1 MLKILTLICA
11 LIGLLAAISLET
23 WLRSKIVRN
32 ETSAERYAE
41 VKSRNSEFWSIQY
54 VPLLIILSLLAVVL
68 FVFVGHLNAAVFLGG
83 AALCFVSVVTG
94 ATTVVTGSISSSS
107 TAVSGDI
114 RNALKTAYRSAA
126 VMGLSVSSI
135 ALIGLGVLFFFFK
148 RGQLV
153 ELVASFSLGA
163 SVVSLILGLSGTA
176 FSGAYSLTVKSDDFT
191 DYTGMFIGSGAD
203 HVETYILSACSAA
216 LLSGVAV
223 DTSGIMS
230 TFTATSAARY
240 PLIVLAGGL
249 IASIIGVMIYRG
261 YVVKRPDAGL
271 TTGNFVAA
279 VLIAA
284 LAVYFSNELLQS
296 YIYGVCVSMGILA
309 ALVSGEASK
318 AYSADGMVFKRFLPD
333 VKRTGVSQSMI
344 YSLSIGMISVMIPA
358 ILTTVAMIIAYN
370 YASFYGIA
378 LAAVGINSMAPMNSA
393 VRGFSINTASASEIA
408 SVSDPDAASPNPADV
423 LLTASVRSD
432 AVGKTYSGV
441 AAYVTLVAMYTALSV
456 VANNPAINLL
466 STPVFTGNTIGAVV
480 VFVCAGFIIR
490 SIRLTS
496 QMLSSRLSDAYDPEK
511 RITSLRGLTPLI
523 LISFIVPLAAG
534 AAGGVNGLIA
544 FACAAS
550 VTGMC
555 VIFAFNNA
563 GKHFDRLA
571 TETLGTVIKLMVAV
585 TLVFAPLFMKVGGI
599 F

>member
-94 ATTVVTGSISSSS
+94 ATTVVTGSIASSS

-333 VKRTGVSQSMI
+333 VKRTGVRQSMI
-344 YSLSIGMISVMIPA
+344 YSLSIGMISVVIPA
-358 ILTTVAMIIAYN
+358 VLTTAAMIIAYN
-370 YASFYGIA
+370 YASFYGVA

-408 SVSDPDAASPNPADV
+408 SVSDPDSASPNPADV

-441 AAYVTLVAMYTALSV
+441 AA
-456 VANNPAINLL
+456 
-466 STPVFTGNTIGAVV
+466 
-480 VFVCAGFIIR
+480 
-490 SIRLTS
+490 
-496 QMLSSRLSDAYDPEK
+496 
-511 RITSLRGLTPLI
+511 
-523 LISFIVPLAAG
+523 
-534 AAGGVNGLIA
+534 
-544 FACAAS
+544 
-550 VTGMC
+550 
-555 VIFAFNNA
+555 
-563 GKHFDRLA
+563 
-571 TETLGTVIKLMVAV
+571 
-585 TLVFAPLFMKVGGI
+585 
-599 F
+599 